1 MATISARVDE
11 RLKAAAENVA
21 DSIGIPLSTAITVF
35 LKRFAADKGFP
46 FDVVVTKQ
54 MEQFNRFTPETL
66 EKVVKDAIADRS
78 TQEPSDV
85 FSYFD
90 SESGAIKRYDISGK
104 E

>member
-35 LKRFAADKGFP
+35 LKRFTADKGFP
-46 FDVVVTKQ
+46 FEVVVTKQ
-54 MEQFNRFTPETL
+54 MEQLNRFTPETL
-66 EKVVKDAIADRS
+66 EKMVKDAIADRD
-78 TQEPSDV
+78 TQRPSDV

-90 SESGAIKRYDISGK
+90 SESGTVKRYDILGK